1 MGFLNKLQS
10 STCSV
15 MQLYLHCA
23 NRETELELYRLE
35 QKYAKRKNRQT
46 FTTGATY
53 IDGEYRYDDALSA
66 PISASSTG
74 SSNSRTKRASMFLG
88 AKR

>member
-1 MGFLNKLQS
+1 M
-10 STCSV
+10 
-15 MQLYLHCA
+15 
-23 NRETELELYRLE
+23 TELELYRLE

-53 IDGEYRYDDALSA
+53 VDGEYRYDGAYSQ

-74 SSNSRTKRASMFLG
+74 SSSRGKRTSMFLG

>member
-1 MGFLNKLQS
+1 MKIK
-10 STCSV
+10 
-15 MQLYLHCA
+15 A
-23 NRETELELYRLE
+23 DAITELELYRLE

-46 FTTGATY
+46 LATGATY
-53 IDGEYRYDDALSA
+53 IDGEYRYDDALSP